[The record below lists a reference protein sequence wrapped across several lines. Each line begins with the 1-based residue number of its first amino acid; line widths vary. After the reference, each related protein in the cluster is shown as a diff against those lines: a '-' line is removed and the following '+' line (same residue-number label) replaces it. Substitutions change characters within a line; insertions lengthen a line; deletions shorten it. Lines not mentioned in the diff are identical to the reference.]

1 MVGRVVIPVLM
12 AAVCGGCVG
21 AGLVE
26 GSPAA
31 VVLGVIG
38 VVVVVVNTTS
48 VVWAHQGLVAA
59 AVHETLL
66 GRRREP

>member
-38 VVVVVVNTTS
+38 AVVNTTS